1 MARALETD
9 PINQLE
15 ENLQCTVCLEVLTD
29 PRTLPCFHSFCK
41 VCLER
46 IVETLR
52 NMSRMS
58 DRPQQISSQ
67 QRSFCSNDG
76 KLIEARESQEN
87 QRQNVVQ

>member
-29 PRTLPCFHSFCK
+29 PKTLPCCHSFCK

-46 IVETLR
+46 IVQTCRDEAPRVDLFESFHVQIVVRRLYSIPT
-52 NMSRMS
+52 NMS
-58 DRPQQISSQ
+58 PTCHGTISS
-67 QRSFCSNDG
+67 
-76 KLIEARESQEN
+76 
-87 QRQNVVQ
+87 VTW